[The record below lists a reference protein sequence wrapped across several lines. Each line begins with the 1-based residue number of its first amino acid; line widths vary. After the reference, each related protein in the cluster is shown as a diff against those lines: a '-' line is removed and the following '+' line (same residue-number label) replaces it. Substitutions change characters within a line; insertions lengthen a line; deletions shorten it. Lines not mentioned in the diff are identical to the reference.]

1 MFETEDD
8 RNLDKDPRP
17 RWIRKIIIVQISSDP
32 ELDLGENI
40 VFDDRLQS
48 ETVETLAARS
58 QPTPLRNYAQLWAP
72 LAAVLAARTT
82 QGNFTERLLDS
93 AVQKAEGSFFHFR
106 MWRHSRHEPP
116 LSWALAPELFYQ
128 IEASLRHDN
137 ADALGRLGTYF
148 PSPGAS
154 EQSSP

>member
-1 MFETEDD
+1 
-8 RNLDKDPRP
+8 
-17 RWIRKIIIVQISSDP
+17 VQISSDP

-116 LSWALAPELFYQ
+116 LSWALAPESFDQ
-128 IEASLRHDN
+128 IEASLRQDN
-137 ADALGRLGTYF
+137 ADALIRLGTYF

-154 EQSSP
+154 EQSGP